1 MKRKVI
7 YSSILLATAAMGM
20 GVTTP
25 TIAQERSFQL
35 EEIVVTARRREE
47 RLQDV
52 PVSMTVLNQDAMHNA
67 NIINASDIATYTPSL
82 MANNR
87 FGADSTNF
95 AIRGFSQELRTTS
108 SVGVYFAEVIAP
120 RGANTTQ
127 SADGA
132 GPGDF
137 FDLESVQVLKG
148 PQGTLF
154 GRNTT
159 GGAVLLTPKKPTDEF
174 EGYVEGSIGNYDMK
188 RVQAVV
194 NVPVA
199 DSFRMRFGVDH
210 QKRDGYLNN
219 ISDVGPSDFAN
230 MDYTSLRAS
239 FVWDITDNLEN
250 YTIVKYTESD
260 NHGEPY
266 ALLGCNTS
274 EPNPRS
280 GAMPSYGAFCQG
292 DLNRRIAS
300 GNNGEYDIYNFHP
313 DPSNEIEQWQVI
325 NTTTWEI
332 SDNLTIKNIISYAE
346 FENTMNAALYGTDW
360 RLSDLNPMA
369 SDQHILFQMV
379 GAENAP
385 TTDQKSFV
393 EEFQLQGTAFEERL
407 TWQAGLYYEKSK
419 PNGTYGSQNPST
431 ISCDMS
437 TVMSPNARNW
447 ECNNLV
453 AVMLASQGNFAALPF
468 IQLPALGPFNPMNP
482 GDMQAPFPGA
492 GSVLIAPGGV
502 EYENKAIYLQ
512 GTYEF
517 TDRWSM
523 TAGLRYTWDDTEGWT
538 DETVLYYPGDGSGGY
553 SLPTAET
560 FEQRRPKAS
569 SEEPTWLIGV
579 EYKPMDDVMLYA
591 KYARGYRQGS
601 VNLASEP
608 EWQTHGPE
616 QVDTYEIGA
625 KTSFYGRFPGTFNV
639 SLFYNDFED
648 QQVQFGYLRGNGVGS
663 TSILNAGTSTIWG
676 AEVDGN
682 VLLTDNLSLNFSYA
696 YLNTEVDEL
705 VEPTPA
711 EWMPTGVIWSGT
723 STAVG
728 EPLSYAPE
736 HQLVLSGS
744 YRFPIS
750 ETVGEMIATVS
761 YIYTDDMQAVSKET
775 TPFYKLPSYEL
786 VNANFNWNNIMG
798 SPVDVSIFATNLTN
812 ERYLTNVTGNYY
824 SGLEAGRR
832 GVPRMYGA
840 RVRYNF

>member
-20 GVTTP
+20 GVTAP

-137 FDLESVQVLKG
+137 FDLENVQVLKG

-174 EGYVEGSIGNYDMK
+174 EGYVEGSLGNYDMK

-250 YTIVKYTESD
+250 YTIVKYSESD

-266 ALLGCNTS
+266 SLLGCNTS
-274 EPNPRS
+274 EPNPRNGS
-280 GAMPSYGAFCQG
+280 PPVYGVLCQG
-292 DLNRRIAS
+292 DLDRRIAS
-300 GNNGEYDIYNFHP
+300 GNNGEHDVYNFHP
-313 DPSNEIEQWQVI
+313 NPSNEIEQWQVI

-332 SDNLTIKNIISYAE
+332 NDNLTIKNIISYAE
-346 FENTMNAALYGTDW
+346 FENRMNAALYGTDW
-360 RLSDLNPMA
+360 RINDMA
-369 SDQHILFQMV
+369 PFPGVSDQHILFQMV
-379 GAENAP
+379 GAEDFL

-419 PNGTYGSQNPST
+419 PNGTSGSQNPST
-431 ISCDMS
+431 ISCDMDS
-437 TVMSPNARNW
+437 VLSPNPYDW
-447 ECNNLV
+447 LCNNIIGGL
-453 AVMLASQGNFAALPF
+453 FAGGTS
-468 IQLPALGPFNPMNP
+468 PAGPIP
-482 GDMQAPFPGA
+482 GS

-517 TDRWSM
+517 TDQWSM
-523 TAGLRYTWDDTEGWT
+523 TAGLRYTWDDTKGWT
-538 DETVLYYPGDGSGGY
+538 DETVLYYPGDITGGY
-553 SLPTAET
+553 SPGVDLFGP
-560 FEQRRPKAS
+560 EQRRPEAS
-569 SEEPTWLIGV
+569 SEEPTWLLGV

-608 EWQTHGPE
+608 EWETHGPE

-663 TSILNAGTSTIWG
+663 TSIINAVTSTIWG
-676 AEVDGN
+676 AEIDGN

-750 ETVGEMIATVS
+750 EAVGEMIATVS

-775 TPFYKLPSYEL
+775 TPYYKLPSYEL

-798 SPVDVSIFATNLTN
+798 SPVDVSVFATNLTN

-840 RVRYNF
+840 RIRYNF

>member
-1 MKRKVI
+1 MKQKVI
-7 YSSILLATAAMGM
+7 CSSILLASAALGM
-20 GVTTP
+20 GATAP
-25 TIAQERSFQL
+25 AIAQERSFQL

-52 PVSMTVLNQDAMHNA
+52 PVSMTVLSQDAMHNA

-82 MANNR
+82 IANNR

-137 FDLESVQVLKG
+137 FDLENVQVLKG

-210 QKRDGYLNN
+210 QKRDGYLKN
-219 ISDVGPSDFAN
+219 ISNIGPSDFAD

-239 FVWDITDNLEN
+239 FVWDITENLEN

-266 ALLGCNTS
+266 SLLACNPVGTAFGAL
-274 EPNPRS
+274 
-280 GAMPSYGAFCQG
+280 CQG
-292 DLNRRIAS
+292 DLDRRIAS
-300 GNNGEYDIYNFHP
+300 GKNGEYDVYNFHP
-313 DPSNEIEQWQVI
+313 KPSNEIEQWQVI

-332 SDNLTIKNIISYAE
+332 NDNLTIKNIISYAE

-360 RLSDLNPMA
+360 RLSDLSPFMP
-369 SDQHILFQMV
+369 DQHILFQMV

-393 EEFQLQGTAFEERL
+393 EEFQLQGTAFDERL

-437 TVMSPNARNW
+437 TVTSSNPYDWR
-447 ECNNLV
+447 CNNLI
-453 AVMLASQGNFAALPF
+453 ANLFAGGQPF
-468 IQLPALGPFNPMNP
+468 LPALPIPLPDGSF
-482 GDMQAPFPGA
+482 GPFPGA

-502 EYENKAIYLQ
+502 TYENQAVYLQ

-517 TDRWSM
+517 TEQWSI
-523 TAGLRYTWDDTEGWT
+523 TAGLRYTRDKTKGWT
-538 DETVLYYPGDGSGGY
+538 DETVLYYPGSLGGGY
-553 SLPTAET
+553 FESSAET
-560 FEQRRPKAS
+560 TEYRRPKTT
-569 SEEPTWLIGV
+569 SEEPTWLLGV
-579 EYKPMDDVMLYA
+579 EYKPIDDVMLYA

-601 VNLASEP
+601 VNLASEQVW
-608 EWQTHGPE
+608 ETHDPE

-625 KTSFYGRFPGTFNV
+625 KTNFYGRFPGTFNV
-639 SLFYNDFED
+639 SLFYNDFKD
-648 QQVQFGYLRGNGVGS
+648 QQVQFGYLRANGVGT
-663 TSILNAGTSTIWG
+663 TSIINAGASTIWG
-676 AEVDGN
+676 AEIDGN
-682 VLLTDNLSLNFSYA
+682 VFLTDNLSLNFSYA
-696 YLNTEVDEL
+696 YLDTKIDKL
-705 VEPTPA
+705 IEPPES
-711 EWMPTGVIWSGT
+711 EWPPGIIFSGT
-723 STAVG
+723 STAKG

-744 YRFPIS
+744 YRFPVS
-750 ETVGEMIATVS
+750 ETVGEMIATIS
-761 YIYTDDMQAVSKET
+761 YIYTDSMQAVSKET
-775 TPFYKLPSYEL
+775 TPYYKLPSYDL
-786 VNANFNWNNIMG
+786 VNANFNWNSIMG
-798 SPVDVSIFATNLTN
+798 SPVDFSLFATNLTN

-840 RVRYNF
+840 RIRYNF